1 MSDNKTRNE
10 ELEQFDTLIRST
22 LLEEGNNLRAEK
34 AYPILTEAELSDI
47 DTLSEL
53 KKQFG
58 NDA

>member
-22 LLEEGNNLRAEK
+22 LLEEGNKLRAEK
-34 AYPILTEAELSDI
+34 GQPILTEAELSDI